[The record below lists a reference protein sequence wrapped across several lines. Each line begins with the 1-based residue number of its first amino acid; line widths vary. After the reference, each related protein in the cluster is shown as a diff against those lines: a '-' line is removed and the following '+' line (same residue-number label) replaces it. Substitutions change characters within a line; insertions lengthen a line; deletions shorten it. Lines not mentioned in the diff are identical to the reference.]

1 MLLSPLGLFHEF
13 FSSPLLNLM
22 AHYPMGTTSA
32 NHADLLYFLAP
43 SVSAGQRPFI
53 INTKGHTDLLI
64 LIEEVDVRNKSS
76 SSGDSLPQH
85 WHSAFGPRLSSRHRQ
100 DDK

>member
-1 MLLSPLGLFHEF
+1 
-13 FSSPLLNLM
+13 M

-53 INTKGHTDLLI
+53 PMLDTYAYAGQVGDIKRFAVLLRSERASHA
-64 LIEEVDVRNKSS
+64 LDTF
-76 SSGDSLPQH
+76 DH
-85 WHSAFGPRLSSRHRQ
+85 F
-100 DDK
+100 D

>member
-1 MLLSPLGLFHEF
+1 
-13 FSSPLLNLM
+13 M

-53 INTKGHTDLLI
+53 FIIKISHIAVNQVL
-64 LIEEVDVRNKSS
+64 
-76 SSGDSLPQH
+76 SLPLK
-85 WHSAFGPRLSSRHRQ
+85 RR
-100 DDK
+100 KK